1 MTISTRLFNEQT
13 VRQIGLLNDRVQ
25 GLQDQV
31 ATGRADTRPSQ
42 DLMSA
47 VKLSAGKELLSGIE
61 RYQTNIDVA
70 MIRLD
75 LADTTLEQIGNVAIR
90 LSELAVQGATDTL
103 SHADR
108 QALRLEVEQQ
118 LELMMGLANTRDSQG
133 QSLFAGYRTADTPFV
148 RGADGRVV
156 YQGDSGVH
164 TLRISDSQS
173 LPTSLD
179 GASALQRV
187 ETGNGPKSAFT
198 IVEDFITALATSDTP
213 EGREGL
219 TQSVA
224 DIKAMTTHVAAQRTR
239 VGAYARTAEVQA
251 ETLGKREILVR
262 KAVSGLEDADL
273 AEVISQL
280 QSLLVNRDA
289 TQQVF
294 AKISQQSLFDFIR

>member
-47 VKLSAGKELLSGIE
+47 VKLSASKELLGGIE

-70 MIRLD
+70 LLRLD
-75 LADTTLEQIGNVAIR
+75 LADSTLAQIGNVATR
-90 LSELAVQGATDTL
+90 LSELSVQAATDTL
-103 SHADR
+103 SYADR
-108 QALRLEVEQQ
+108 QSVRLEVEQQ
-118 LELMMGLANTRDSQG
+118 LELLLGLANTRDSQG
-133 QSLFAGYRTADTPFV
+133 QSLFAGYRTADVPFV
-148 RGADGRVV
+148 RDASGSVV

-179 GASALQRV
+179 GASAFQRI
-187 ETGNGPKSAFT
+187 ETETGPKSLCA
-198 IVEDFITALATSDTP
+198 IVEDFIGALETSDTP
-213 EGREGL
+213 EGRAGL
-219 TQSVA
+219 GQAVSEMT
-224 DIKAMTTHVAAQRTR
+224 AMTSHVAAQRTR
-239 VGAYARTAEVQA
+239 VGANARTAEIQSEA
-251 ETLGKREILVR
+251 LGKRELLVR
-262 KAVSGLEDADL
+262 KAISGLEDADL